1 MQATQPLRTYQTVR
15 AAAAGFV
22 ATAIIIAA
30 IVLAS
35 LLPSL
40 GGGAGAGSNAG
51 SGFVRLPHDS
61 YSAPAQVP
69 LKLDPD
75 ARNGGAGI
83 HANVPN

>member
-51 SGFVRLPHDS
+51 SVVRLPHDS
-61 YSAPAQVP
+61 YAAPAQAP
-69 LKLDPD
+69 LKLEPD